1 MQQCKATTRA
11 GSRCNA
17 FAIQGATVCRMHGGS
32 APQVRQ
38 KALERIQ
45 SLVHPSL
52 DAMQQALN
60 LGMAQDFEIATPLM
74 ALTKA
79 ETWGLAKG
87 LGGEALVAIT
97 VEETHT
103 CYTGE
108 RGTLHAWGYGCGS
121 CPACELR
128 RRGYE
133 RWDAEG
139 RFEVA
144 P

>member
-1 MQQCKATTRA
+1 M
-11 GSRCNA
+11 
-17 FAIQGATVCRMHGGS
+17 
-32 APQVRQ
+32 
-38 KALERIQ
+38 
-45 SLVHPSL
+45 
-52 DAMQQALN
+52 DAMQTALN
-60 LGMAQDFEIATPLM
+60 LGMAQTFSIATPLM

-79 ETWGLAKG
+79 ETWGLAKA

-108 RGTLHAWGYGCGS
+108 RGTLHAWGYGCGA

-128 RRGYE
+128 QRGYLC
-133 RWDAEG
+133 WDGDG
-139 RFEVA
+139 RPELD